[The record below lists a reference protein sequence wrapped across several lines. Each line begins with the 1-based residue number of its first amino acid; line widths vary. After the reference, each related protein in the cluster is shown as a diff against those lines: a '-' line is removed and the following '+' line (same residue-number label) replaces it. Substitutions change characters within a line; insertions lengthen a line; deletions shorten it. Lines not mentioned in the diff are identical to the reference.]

1 MTIMKVITIDSEAYK
16 SLVKKIDCIYQYLKD
31 HTAPVDE
38 PTLNPNEVWI
48 DNDEAT
54 ALLEV
59 SKRTLQRL
67 RSNGQITYSIK
78 QHKAYYTLSEI
89 RRLIHGRIVPA
100 KPNNNPK
107 SK

>member
-1 MTIMKVITIDSEAYK
+1 MDNEAYK

-38 PTLNPNEVWI
+38 PTLNPDEVWI

-54 ALLEV
+54 AMLEI
-59 SKRTLQRL
+59 SGRTLQRL
-67 RSNGQITYSIK
+67 RSNGQITYSIRK
-78 QHKAYYTLSEI
+78 NKAYYTLLEI
-89 RRLIHGRIVPA
+89 KRLIHERIVPA